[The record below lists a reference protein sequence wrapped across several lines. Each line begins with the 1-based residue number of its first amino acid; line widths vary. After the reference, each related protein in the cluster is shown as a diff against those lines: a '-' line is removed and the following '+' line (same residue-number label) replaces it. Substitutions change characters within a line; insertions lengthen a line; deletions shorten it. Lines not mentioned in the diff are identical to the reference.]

1 MTDEAGAQKSREQLI
16 VDKDFLYAENR
27 RLRAKLAEADDRVV
41 SYYVPEIKRLQDKCD
56 AAEAKDFVRGLER
69 AKEIAQYTPYN
80 QAWRVAN
87 AIAAEIAREKNGQ
100 KENDLNRNP

>member
-41 SYYVPEIKRLQDKCD
+41 SFMYQKLNGFRTSV
-56 AAEAKDFVRGLER
+56 
-69 AKEIAQYTPYN
+69 TPPKPRTLCGG
-80 QAWRVAN
+80 WSGR
-87 AIAAEIAREKNGQ
+87 R
-100 KENDLNRNP
+100 R